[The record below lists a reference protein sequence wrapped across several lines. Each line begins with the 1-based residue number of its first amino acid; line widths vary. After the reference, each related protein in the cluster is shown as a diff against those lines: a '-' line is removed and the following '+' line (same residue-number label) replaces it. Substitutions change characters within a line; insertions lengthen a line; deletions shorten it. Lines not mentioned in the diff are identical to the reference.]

1 VKLFKPVSM
10 EEVNNYLD
18 SGYPVDVTYLDFQ
31 KAFNKVPHQRLLI
44 KLQTRSIGGNE
55 TLKILNDFCNINR
68 GLFFNLVDGSRIGQ
82 EKKLFKRFHLNIRK
96 NFSVTGCFIIG
107 NHYLQSVLTAE
118 LLIRLKKYFP
128 FSGSRNPVLIDNLC
142 DIVESRQNRLA
153 LSMSLTVV
161 ASVNLVNDEQ
171 QLDKICLHIVN
182 EWNKLPRV
190 VTEVTSVNA
199 FKNGLD
205 RHWKDMGV
213 YS

>member
-1 VKLFKPVSM
+1 M
-10 EEVNNYLD
+10 
-18 SGYPVDVTYLDFQ
+18 
-31 KAFNKVPHQRLLI
+31 
-44 KLQTRSIGGNE
+44 
-55 TLKILNDFCNINR
+55 
-68 GLFFNLVDGSRIGQ
+68 
-82 EKKLFKRFHLNIRK
+82 
-96 NFSVTGCFIIG
+96 
-107 NHYLQSVLTAE
+107 LTAE

-128 FSGSRNPVLIDNLC
+128 FSGSRNPVLINNLC

-205 RHWKDMGV
+205 RQWKDMGI

>member
-1 VKLFKPVSM
+1 
-10 EEVNNYLD
+10 
-18 SGYPVDVTYLDFQ
+18 
-31 KAFNKVPHQRLLI
+31 
-44 KLQTRSIGGNE
+44 
-55 TLKILNDFCNINR
+55 
-68 GLFFNLVDGSRIGQ
+68 
-82 EKKLFKRFHLNIRK
+82 
-96 NFSVTGCFIIG
+96 
-107 NHYLQSVLTAE
+107 VLTAE

-153 LSMSLTVV
+153 LRLHIPSLSLTVV

-182 EWNKLPRV
+182 EWNKLPQV

-205 RHWKDMGV
+205 RQWKDMGI